1 MPAPVASQPLV
12 LAGVDLGGTQV
23 RVALATADGTIQVSE
38 RAKTKELRTPDNVVG
53 WLADRVEH
61 HAGHGTVRSAAIGS
75 PGPVD
80 PRQGL
85 LINPPNLGE
94 HRLWHSLP
102 IASLLADA
110 LGCPAHV
117 ENDANLAGLGEFHQ
131 GAGRGFRDMV
141 YITWST
147 GVGAG
152 VVSDG
157 KLLSGAHG
165 SAGEVG
171 HMVIDPDGPLCGC
184 GQRGCVEAICSGT
197 NIEKRYGRPPVELLQ
212 AAADGDPLGCRV
224 LDEMSR
230 AMGTALVNV
239 CNLYDPEVIVLGG
252 GVIHAWS
259 QLREPTLAVL
269 RASPFVAP
277 NRRPRVRRAVLG
289 GRVGE
294 VGAVEWA
301 RVWLSEA
308 QPSAA

>member
-1 MPAPVASQPLV
+1 MRPTVPSQPLA

-23 RVALATADGTIQVSE
+23 RVAFASADGTVRNVA
-38 RAKTKELRTPDNVVG
+38 RAKTKELETPENVVT
-53 WLADRVEH
+53 WIAEQAER
-61 HAGHGTVRSAAIGS
+61 HAGYGTVRSAAIGA

-80 PRQGL
+80 PRHGM
-85 LINPPNLGE
+85 LINPPNLGD
-94 HRLWHSLP
+94 HRLWHNLP
-102 IASLLADA
+102 IAALLSEV
-110 LGCPAHV
+110 LNCPVHV

-131 GAGRGFRDMV
+131 GAGRGSRDMV

-152 VVSDG
+152 VVCDG
-157 KLLSGAHG
+157 RLISGAHG

-171 HMVIDPDGPLCGC
+171 HMIIDPDGPLCGC

-197 NIEKRYGRPPVELLQ
+197 NVQQRYGRAPVELLAS
-212 AAADGDPLGCRV
+212 AAEGDALGLQV
-224 LDEMSR
+224 LDEMSH
-230 AMGTALVNV
+230 AMGTALINV
-239 CNLYDPEVIVLGG
+239 CNLYDPEVIVMGG
-252 GVIHAWS
+252 GVTAAWA

-269 RASPFVAP
+269 RASPFVKA

-289 GRVGE
+289 ARVGE

-301 RVWLSEA
+301 RVWLGEV